1 MSGPTL
7 ALPYPWRNIST
18 NWSVCHCH
26 GDLTIC
32 ICGYCLI
39 SYTLQ
44 QSITQLHYQ
53 LNSNSTYNISLKAT
67 SMMVCNRKQHS
78 EECLKINAVQGKAL
92 HTLEIL
98 LWMLWTP
105 DTPHVINMY
114 KLYFSCGPF
123 YSNSYGPCK
132 NHNVSGQGK
141 HYITLAQLYSVI
153 I

>member
-1 MSGPTL
+1 M
-7 ALPYPWRNIST
+7 NIGTTISNI
-18 NWSVCHCH
+18 NWWCIKHLQLYCHRDSVRH
-26 GDLTIC
+26 GIHVIVNFVSYTVPIC

-39 SYTLQ
+39 LSILQ

-67 SMMVCNRKQHS
+67 SMIVCNRKQHS

-123 YSNSYGPCK
+123 YSNSYG
-132 NHNVSGQGK
+132 
-141 HYITLAQLYSVI
+141 LAKI
-153 I
+153 ISAMKA